1 MLPDFLKDSYKQY
14 KTDTDRFATWL
25 VNVAKKCGY
34 EPEDLTPTPS
44 LDANGK
50 GKRKKNTNQSKALEP
65 EKYQISIRELCKVA
79 QAVSKSTVKVPTSV
93 LAVAKRAITLRKDVT
108 SYFVG
113 QGNAASNQ
121 RHAHFIEVMEDICK
135 SLECDDEDTSAA
147 AKKDDKGVDLPNNA
161 GENADDQAWLNRF
174 AALTVEDIEDTTET
188 ISERSEMVKVVAVE
202 DEEAAD
208 PDDDEAYL
216 SHAFFRVFCLFH
228 DLQKWRNF
236 LSETWTEYGDRK
248 VDLMTASVVTDNA
261 LQLARELIQEV
272 VADLPPEFPQHGTE
286 LQELVYASSCLHRDG
301 LVCPDTQLGLTFSLD
316 MADVAEWCY
325 LGVGSLLHSF
335 VPVIKSDTI
344 PLYKPGYFGVYNSKA
359 DRSQMSIPEK
369 FSEDKLILLELLP
382 EFCLMESFKLKF
394 PVRDEI
400 TTGLI
405 DFIKSKRPTLWL
417 SFAIQV
423 MLDAI
428 HATRHSRLSAWSDLR
443 MTSLRITK
451 TIDDF
456 WKLSKTH
463 PKPRFWP
470 SEGDEEIRR
479 IRKCIETLV
488 EEDPLQCLKEESART
503 LGRPSYPSPDH
514 LMLSRNPV
522 LCGLMTFQLNL
533 RMQTIG
539 QALVTQWYD
548 VPQLAFLYNLVQQSP
563 GQTLSWPDMELFI
576 KIHGEERIFIG
587 NRPKDA
593 AQSINRLE
601 IVTGVSSVARLAS
614 DSRQRSHWHRPDG
627 KNARHLEP
635 TTKVTNLFRERYQ
648 YDDPAKTNFPSL
660 CSANVSTFLDEL
672 SETSTKKNKTKK
684 SKPDKGKELALAL
697 SSPDEFLGRRW
708 QNTHNVGALQ
718 LLALIKGKLG
728 EEEPVL
734 LFNYFAMHRRSIEI
748 LRLIQKKEHH
758 KFVQYFTER
767 YMPDDSY
774 ISNLVILVHHVARG
788 SAIDGEKLGLT
799 GRDTQLMSRMVISC
813 GDVMREYLAKQGDG
827 VSRELR
833 VFCRNKKFLA
843 VEDGKA
849 GQNKEVDNNTMY
861 VLGLEQVL
869 TPQEMESLR
878 TGIRMA

>member
-14 KTDTDRFATWL
+14 KTDTVRFATWL

-50 GKRKKNTNQSKALEP
+50 GKRKKNTNQSKAPEP

-135 SLECDDEDTSAA
+135 SLEWDDEGTSAA

-188 ISERSEMVKVVAVE
+188 VSERSEMVKVVAVE

-228 DLQKWRNF
+228 DLQKWRKF

-286 LQELVYASSCLHRDG
+286 LQELVYASSCLHRGG

-325 LGVGSLLHSF
+325 LG
-335 VPVIKSDTI
+335 
-344 PLYKPGYFGVYNSKA
+344 
-359 DRSQMSIPEK
+359 
-369 FSEDKLILLELLP
+369 
-382 EFCLMESFKLKF
+382 
-394 PVRDEI
+394 
-400 TTGLI
+400 
-405 DFIKSKRPTLWL
+405 
-417 SFAIQV
+417 
-423 MLDAI
+423 
-428 HATRHSRLSAWSDLR
+428 
-443 MTSLRITK
+443 
-451 TIDDF
+451 
-456 WKLSKTH
+456 
-463 PKPRFWP
+463 P

-479 IRKCIETLV
+479 IRKCIEAFV

-635 TTKVTNLFRERYQ
+635 TTKVANLFRERYQ
-648 YDDPAKTNFPSL
+648 YDNPAKTNFPSI

-767 YMPDDSY
+767 YMPDDSF
-774 ISNLVILVHHVARG
+774 ISNLVILIHHVARG

-849 GQNKEVDNNTMY
+849 GQNKEVDNNSMY

-878 TGIRMA
+878 TGIPMA